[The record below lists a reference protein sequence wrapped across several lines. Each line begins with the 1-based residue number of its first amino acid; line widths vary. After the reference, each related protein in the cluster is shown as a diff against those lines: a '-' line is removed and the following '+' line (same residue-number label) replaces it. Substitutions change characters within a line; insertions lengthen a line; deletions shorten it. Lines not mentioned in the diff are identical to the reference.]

1 MALEYERMFVSAQ
14 SILHIDMD
22 AFFASVEQ
30 ARRPELRGRPV
41 IVGGPPGTRSVVATA
56 SYEARA
62 FGVRTA
68 MPTARAQQLCPQAVF
83 LRGDLAAYAAVHERL
98 VDVFRLF
105 TDRVQVVSID
115 EAYLD
120 VSGCRRLFGPP
131 RAIACR
137 IQELVYDREGITC
150 SIGIGSGKLLARL
163 ASELAKPAGLG
174 ELTETDVHGRLR
186 ELPVRD
192 LLGIGA
198 VTEARLAALGI
209 TTVALLQDA
218 PLPLLSAAFGNGAHA
233 LKRLA
238 FGRSL
243 ASPVRSRRRLPK
255 SLGKEVTFDE
265 DTADGD
271 RLRAT
276 LLRLV
281 DHAMTRLRAKGL
293 AARTVTLKLRYSTFH
308 TITRR
313 ATLPHATGATRPVYE
328 VAGGLL
334 DHVALDGRLVRL
346 LGVSLGDL
354 HARSFQLTL
363 DDVWKETS
371 LDEAVD
377 RIRARYGT
385 ASIGRAAGALAS
397 STLLPARREAG

>member
-1 MALEYERMFVSAQ
+1 MFVSEPR
-14 SILHIDMD
+14 ILHIDMD

-30 ARRPELRGRPV
+30 ARRPDLRGRPV

-68 MPTARAQQLCPQAVF
+68 MPVARARQLCPEAVF
-83 LRGDLAAYAAVHERL
+83 LSGDMAAYAATHDRL
-98 VDVFRLF
+98 VELFCAF

-120 VSGCRRLFGPP
+120 VAGCRRLFGPP

-137 IQELVYDREGITC
+137 IQEQVYDREGITC
-150 SIGIGSGKLLARL
+150 SIGIGPGKLLARL
-163 ASELAKPAGLG
+163 ASDLSKPAGIG
-174 ELTETDVHGRLR
+174 ELTDADVHGRLR
-186 ELPVRD
+186 DLPVRD
-192 LLGIGA
+192 LLGVGA
-198 VTEARLAALGI
+198 VTAERLATLGI

-218 PLPLLSAAFGNGAHA
+218 PMPLLSAAFGSGAHA
-233 LKRLA
+233 LRQLA
-238 FGRSL
+238 FGGCL
-243 ASPVRSRRRLPK
+243 ASPVRSRRRLPA
-255 SLGKEVTFDE
+255 SVGKEITFDE
-265 DTADGD
+265 DTADPE

-281 DHAMTRLRAKGL
+281 DHAMTRSRAKGL
-293 AARTVTLKLRYSTFH
+293 AVRAITIKVRYSTFH

-313 ATLPHATGATRPVYE
+313 TVLPYATAATRPVYE
-328 VAGGLL
+328 AAAGLL
-334 DHVALDGRLVRL
+334 DHVEMDGRLVRL
-346 LGVSLGDL
+346 LGVRLGDL
-354 HARSFQLTL
+354 RAKSFQLTL

-377 RIRARYGT
+377 RVRARYGSR
-385 ASIGRAAGALAS
+385 SIGRAAGALAP
-397 STLLPARREAG
+397 PARAHPGAVLS

>member
-1 MALEYERMFVSAQ
+1 MFASTP
-14 SILHIDMD
+14 SILHVDMD

-30 ARRPELRGRPV
+30 ARRPELRGRPLV
-41 IVGGPPGTRSVVATA
+41 IGGPPGTRSVVATA

-68 MPTARAQQLCPQAVF
+68 MPVARAQQLCPEAVF
-83 LRGDLAAYAAVHERL
+83 LPGDMAAYTAVHERL
-98 VDVFRLF
+98 VETWREF

-120 VSGCRRLFGPP
+120 VGGCRRLFGPP

-163 ASELAKPAGLG
+163 ASELNKPAGIG
-174 ELTETDVHGRLR
+174 ELTDADVRGRLR

-192 LLGIGA
+192 LLGVGA
-198 VTEARLAALGI
+198 VTEERLAALGI

-218 PLPLLSAAFGNGAHA
+218 PLPLLTAAFGRGAYV
-233 LKRLA
+233 LRQLA
-238 FGRSL
+238 FGRSM
-243 ASPVRSRRRLPK
+243 ASPVRSKRPSPK
-255 SLGKEVTFDE
+255 SLGKEVTFEE
-265 DTADGD
+265 DTADRALLD
-271 RLRAT
+271 AT

-281 DHAMTRLRAKGL
+281 DHALTRLRRKGL
-293 AARTVTLKLRYSTFH
+293 AARSVTLKLRYSTFH

-313 ATLPHATGATRPVYE
+313 ATLPYATAATGLVYRTAAALLRE
-328 VAGGLL
+328 VDLG
-334 DHVALDGRLVRL
+334 GRLVRL
-346 LGVSLGDL
+346 LGVSVGDL
-354 HARSFQLTL
+354 HAKSFQLTF
-363 DDVWKETS
+363 DDGWKETS

-377 RIRARYGT
+377 LVRAKYGT
-385 ASIGRAAGALAS
+385 RSIGRAAGALAP
-397 STLLPARREAG
+397 PARPLPSTTLT

>member
-1 MALEYERMFVSAQ
+1 MFVSVQ
-14 SILHIDMD
+14 SILHVDMD

-68 MPTARAQQLCPQAVF
+68 MPVTQAQRLCPQAVF
-83 LRGDLAAYAAVHERL
+83 LCGDMAAYAAVHERL
-98 VDVFRLF
+98 IDLFRMF

-137 IQELVYDREGITC
+137 IQELVYDRVGITC

-163 ASELAKPAGLG
+163 ASELAKPAGIG

-186 ELPVRD
+186 ELPVRE
-192 LLGIGA
+192 LLGVGA
-198 VTEARLAALGI
+198 VTEERLTALGI

-218 PLPLLSAAFGNGAHA
+218 PLPLLSAAFGNGAYA
-233 LKRLA
+233 LKQLA

-255 SLGKEVTFDE
+255 SLGREVTFAE

-313 ATLPHATGATRPVYE
+313 ATLPHAAGVTRVVYE
-328 VAGGLL
+328 AAAGLL
-334 DHVALDGRLVRL
+334 EHVELDGRLIRL

-354 HARSFQLTL
+354 HAKSFQLTL

-377 RIRARYGT
+377 RVRARYGS
-385 ASIGRAAGALAS
+385 ASIGRAAGALVAP
-397 STLLPARREAG
+397 PAARPRRAGRTTS